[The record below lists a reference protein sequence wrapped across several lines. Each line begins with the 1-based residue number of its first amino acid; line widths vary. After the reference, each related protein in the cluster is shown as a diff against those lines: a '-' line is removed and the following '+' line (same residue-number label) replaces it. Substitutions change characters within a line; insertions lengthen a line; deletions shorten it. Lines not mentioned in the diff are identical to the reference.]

1 MRRAG
6 AALCLAALV
15 AACASGPQP
24 APAPAATSSPD
35 ASPVPSPGAAQP
47 TADGDTAVGGAGG
60 SRARSSGR
68 RPPASVPSDSAPLGA
83 LCRTYLGE
91 AVPRLVVEVD
101 WQDGARNTKG
111 AVSHLVAVLRSVAR
125 KPGGVTRTGGLTGP
139 GDPDRVWSVEDVRRE
154 SARVRAHHTTPQQA
168 AMHVL
173 FLRGRFHE
181 EGVIG
186 LAYSASQI
194 AVFPDAIDSL
204 SVLLGGQLGV
214 QRSVLVHEAGHLLCL
229 VNIGY
234 RSLHDREDPAHPHH
248 SSDRGSVMY
257 WAIDTTAVGTIF
269 SGPPPDDFTAQDRDD
284 LRRLAVGEA

>member
-1 MRRAG
+1 MRRAL
-6 AALCLAALV
+6 AALCLGALV
-15 AACASGPQP
+15 AACTSGPPP

-35 ASPVPSPGAAQP
+35 ASPVPSPGTPQP
-47 TADGDTAVGGAGG
+47 TAVGDAAVGGG
-60 SRARSSGR
+60 SRTRSSDR
-68 RPPASVPSDSAPLGA
+68 RPPVTVPSDDAPLGA

-111 AVSHLVAVLRSVAR
+111 AVSHLVDVLRSVVR

-139 GDPDRVWSVEDVRRE
+139 GDPDRVWTVDDLRRE
-154 SARVRAHHTTPQQA
+154 SNRVRGHRTTPQQA

-173 FLRGRFHE
+173 FLRGRYAE

-186 LAYSASQI
+186 IAYSASQI
-194 AVFPDAIDSL
+194 AVFPDTIDSL
-204 SVLLGGQLGV
+204 SILLGGQLPV

-229 VNIGY
+229 VNVTY
-234 RSLHDREDPAHPHH
+234 RSHHDREDPAHPHH
-248 SSDRGSVMY
+248 SSDRESVMF
-257 WAIDTTAVGTIF
+257 WAIDTTAIGTLF